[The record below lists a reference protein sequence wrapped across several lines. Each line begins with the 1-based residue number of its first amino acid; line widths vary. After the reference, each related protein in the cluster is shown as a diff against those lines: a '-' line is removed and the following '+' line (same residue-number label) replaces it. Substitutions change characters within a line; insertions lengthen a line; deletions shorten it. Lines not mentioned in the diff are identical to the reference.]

1 MKNKKPLKN
10 QKKLMVKALDLLQK
24 NSIRALEKAKEQILN
39 EKLESE
45 KARKALKYYAE
56 NWNDTTHPGILA
68 LACKA
73 IGGNIT
79 KAEQVQIAMLYLSA
93 AIDLLDDVLDKSKV
107 KNGKPTVF
115 GRYGQD
121 IALLLS
127 NAMMIKGFTL
137 LYGCSKDFTQETFK
151 ALMETIKADFYEMG
165 NANLLEIDLK
175 GKVDVSPEICM
186 SILEKKAASIAIHIK
201 IGAIIGGGSLEEIE
215 ALTTYGKILGM
226 LIILREEFIDIFEP
240 AELKNRIKNEILPVP
255 ILFAFKDRETKR
267 KILNILSKPKVSEED
282 ASKIVEYVFQSKN
295 VEKLRR
301 RLKRLANNA
310 VKSLSIFKRIRN
322 KELELLIKGA
332 IEDL

>member
-79 KAEQVQIAMLYLSA
+79 KAERVQIAMLYLSA